1 MSHSL
6 ITQHLDLWTGAVTRK
21 TNGRGRQP
29 ANGQAGGSYE
39 LTGIQKLRELILE
52 LAVRGKLVPQDPE
65 DEPASELLK
74 RIEEEKQRMVDEGNI
89 KKPKKLPEV
98 TEEEKP
104 FEVPEGW
111 EWCRLNEVCE
121 YIQRG
126 KGPKYAEKGMVKVLS
141 QKCVQWSGLDLSPAR
156 FVADSTLDN
165 YKSER
170 FIQAKD
176 ILWNSTGTG
185 TVGRLVVV
193 DEDSLPDYP
202 LVADSHVTIVRL
214 LPINQDFIY
223 RYLASPVVQSRIEP
237 KHENSLVSGTTKQV
251 ELNTSSVK
259 PLPVPIPP
267 LEEQHRIAQKV
278 DELMA
283 LCDRLEQQ
291 TADQL
296 AAHETLVDTLLD
308 TLTRSADAAELAEN
322 WSRLEAH
329 FDTLFTT
336 EHSIDRLKE
345 TILQLAVMGK
355 LVPQDPDEEPASE
368 LLKRIEEEKQR
379 LVDEGKIKKPKKL
392 PEVAEE
398 EKPFEVP
405 EGWEL
410 ITLSHL
416 GSFSGGKTPS
426 KNKPIYWD
434 GDIPWV
440 TPKDMKNAKV
450 QQSEDHVT
458 QIAVD
463 EGLELFPERTI
474 FFVVRSGILRRMF
487 PVAINSMPCTI
498 NQDLKGLKLF
508 DDSIAEYIQLMMLGF
523 ESYILENL
531 TKTGTT
537 VESLKFDE
545 FTKQPFPIPPLE
557 EQHRIVRKVDE
568 LMVLCDRLKER
579 LAEVGE
585 LRVQLAETIV
595 EDGVG

>member
-322 WSRLEAH
+322 WSRLETH
-329 FDTLFTT
+329 FDKLFTT
-336 EHSIDRLKE
+336 EHSIDRLKG

-355 LVPQDPDEEPASE
+355 LVPQDPEDEPASE

-392 PEVAEE
+392 AVVTEE

-405 EGWEL
+405 EGWEWVRLQQL
-410 ITLSHL
+410 IHVS
-416 GSFSGGKTPS
+416 SGDGLTSS
-426 KNKPIYWD
+426 KMAEN
-434 GDIPWV
+434 GDIPVFGGNGITGYHDKSNVEKQTLVIGRVGFYCGSVHISSERAWV
-440 TPKDMKNAKV
+440 TDNAFITTFP
-450 QQSEDHVT
+450 EDHVDINYLYWLLKAT
-458 QIAVD
+458 DLQENDSATAQPVIS
-463 EGLELFPERTI
+463 GRKIYPI
-474 FFVVRSGILRRMF
+474 VVPL
-487 PVAINSMPCTI
+487 
-498 NQDLKGLKLF
+498 
-508 DDSIAEYIQLMMLGF
+508 
-523 ESYILENL
+523 
-531 TKTGTT
+531 
-537 VESLKFDE
+537 
-545 FTKQPFPIPPLE
+545 PPLE
-557 EQHRIVRKVDE
+557 EQQRIVQKVDE
-568 LMVLCDRLKER
+568 LMALCDRLKAR